1 MQMHI
6 DIDMGELVITSAGGI
21 RPKPGWGKLG
31 LVLDLTP
38 GLGRIE
44 FHAQD
49 AAALNT
55 LAAALHAALGQ
66 LEAARGSEGA
76 TISVELA
83 VAPRR
88 PD

>member
-1 MQMHI
+1 MQMRI

-21 RPKPGWGKLG
+21 RPKPGGGKLG

-44 FHAQD
+44 FQAQD
-49 AAALNT
+49 AAALNS

-66 LEAARGSEGA
+66 LDAARGSDGA
-76 TISVELA
+76 RISVELA
-83 VAPRR
+83 VAPGRS
-88 PD
+88 D